1 MLKEI
6 RMMGRFSWWIMIL
19 ILGGIVDDL
28 KGNYGFDLFKDMT
41 KIVELIQDSFNKNGN
56 LRLLE

>member
-1 MLKEI
+1 
-6 RMMGRFSWWIMIL
+6 MIL